1 MDLAEKQRKIAEIN
15 RKISNYKKLI
25 VQAEENIDDLNKKLN
40 EVSELRNKLVKLK
53 KYIEAACDDS
63 SIVLNGLKSM
73 VLKTQAVIK
82 DVFFAPFVD
91 TITGNKFA
99 NAIIGVNSSINKTT
113 RQINNLNDEI
123 HTEKSNIEKYNHK
136 IKALIKQKSNIES
149 IQICEV

>member
-15 RKISNYKKLI
+15 RKIFNYKKLI

-53 KYIEAACDDS
+53 KCIEAAYDDS
-63 SIVLNGLKSM
+63 STVLNGLKSM
-73 VLKTQAVIK
+73 VLKTHAVIK
-82 DVFFAPFVD
+82 GAFFAPFVD
-91 TITGNKFA
+91 TIAGNKFA

-123 HTEKSNIEKYNHK
+123 YTEKSNVEKYNHK
-136 IKALIKQKSNIES
+136 IKALIKQKNSIES